1 MFGNTFDIKNPNFD
15 ESLKSFINNK
25 NTIDSRIRSDVES
38 IIKKIRLEG
47 DMGVVSTTNEF
58 DQRNVTSIEDLKITE
73 EQIFESSQKID
84 KEIMDALRFS
94 FERISNFHEKSFKD
108 LPKQA
113 DGFQIGRVSRAIED
127 VLMYIPGGK
136 ASYPSTV
143 LMCAGPAKS
152 AGVTSLVLTSP
163 CPNGTINE
171 LTLAA
176 AHVAGI
182 KEVYSI
188 GGAQA
193 VAAFGLGTESIP
205 RVQKIV
211 GPGNQYVA
219 EAKRQLFGEVG
230 IDSIAGPSEI
240 VVVADDNSN
249 PITVAWDL
257 MAQAE
262 HDEEASSVL
271 ISFSENFIKQVI
283 RVIKNEI
290 SQLSRS
296 YIIKESFKKNGAS
309 FLVENISQAID
320 IVNQIAP
327 EHLHLVTENAE
338 EVAKKITRSGLILV
352 GEDSANSLSDY
363 VLGPSHVLPTGGA
376 SSFGSPLSVE
386 DFIVSSSY
394 VRLDSSQDLKFYQQL
409 VDTTIILANA
419 EGLNAHAIAAQK
431 RKK

>member
-1 MFGNTFDIKNPNFD
+1 MFGKTFDIRIPGFD
-15 ESLKSFINNK
+15 KDLISFIQEK
-25 NTIDSRIRSDVES
+25 NAIDFEIRNDVEVIIKEIRS
-38 IIKKIRLEG
+38 KG
-47 DMGVVSTTNEF
+47 DEGVVFATNKF
-58 DQRNVTSIEDLKITE
+58 DQRRAVSIEDLKINE
-73 EQIFESSQKID
+73 EQIFESSQKVD
-84 KEIMDALRFS
+84 KEIMDALYFS
-94 FERISNFHEKSFKD
+94 FERISSFHKKSFSK
-108 LPKQA
+108 LPKN
-113 DGFQIGRVSRAIED
+113 DDNEIGRVSRAIDD
-127 VLMYIPGGK
+127 VLMYVPGGK

-143 LMCAGPAKS
+143 LICAGPAKS
-152 AGVTSLVLTSP
+152 AGVRSLVLTTP
-163 CPNGTINE
+163 CPSGTINE

-193 VAAFGLGTESIP
+193 IAAFGLGTESIP

-240 VVVADDNSN
+240 VVVADNSSN
-249 PITVAWDL
+249 PTTVAWDL

-271 ISFSENFIKQVI
+271 ISFSENFIKQVV

-296 YIIKESFKKNGAS
+296 NIIKESLKKNGAS
-309 FLVENISQAID
+309 FLVENTSQAAD

-327 EHLHLVTENAE
+327 EHLHLVTGSAE
-338 EVAKKITRSGLILV
+338 QDAKRITRSGLILV

-376 SSFGSPLSVE
+376 SSFSSPLSVE
-386 DFIVSSSY
+386 DFMVTSSY
-394 VRLDSSQDLKFYQQL
+394 VHLDSAQDMQSYQQL
-409 VDTTIILANA
+409 LDTTIILANA
-419 EGLNAHAIAAQK
+419 EGLSAHAIAAQK

>member
-1 MFGNTFDIKNPNFD
+1 MFGKTFDIRIPGFD
-15 ESLKSFINNK
+15 KDLISFIQEK
-25 NTIDSRIRSDVES
+25 NAIDFEIRNDVEVIIKEIRS
-38 IIKKIRLEG
+38 KG
-47 DMGVVSTTNEF
+47 DEAVVFATNKF
-58 DQRNVTSIEDLKITE
+58 DQRRAVSIEDLKINE
-73 EQIFESSQKID
+73 EQIFESSQKVD
-84 KEIMDALRFS
+84 KEIMDALYFS
-94 FERISNFHEKSFKD
+94 FERISSFHKKSFSK
-108 LPKQA
+108 LPKN
-113 DGFQIGRVSRAIED
+113 DDNEIGRVSRAIDD
-127 VLMYIPGGK
+127 VLMYVPGGK

-152 AGVTSLVLTSP
+152 AGVRSLVLTTP
-163 CPNGTINE
+163 CPSGTINE

-193 VAAFGLGTESIP
+193 IAAFGLGTESIP

-240 VVVADDNSN
+240 VVVADNSSN
-249 PITVAWDL
+249 PTTVAWDL

-262 HDEEASSVL
+262 HDEQACSIL
-271 ISFSENFIKQVI
+271 ISLSDKFIQAVNAI
-283 RVIKNEI
+283 IKIEI

-296 YIIKESFKKNGAS
+296 NIIKESLKKNGAS
-309 FLVENISQAID
+309 FLVENTSQAAD

-327 EHLHLVTENAE
+327 EHLHLVTGSAE
-338 EVAKKITRSGLILV
+338 QDAKRITRSGLILV

-376 SSFGSPLSVE
+376 SSFSSPLSVE
-386 DFIVSSSY
+386 DFMVTSSY
-394 VRLDSSQDLKFYQQL
+394 VHLDSAQDMQSYQQL
-409 VDTTIILANA
+409 LDTTIILANA
-419 EGLNAHAIAAQK
+419 EGLSAHAIAAQK